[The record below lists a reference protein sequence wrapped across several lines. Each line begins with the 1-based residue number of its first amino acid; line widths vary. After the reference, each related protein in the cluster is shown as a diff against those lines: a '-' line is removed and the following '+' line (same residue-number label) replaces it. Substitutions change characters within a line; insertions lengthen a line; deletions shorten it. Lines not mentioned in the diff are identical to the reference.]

1 MSASKA
7 RKRAAIPRNRPLDL
21 SEIEIKGTIS
31 KKLLD
36 VLREE
41 YGSAVQLIPDEEEE
55 KMDVFGTEWYKGMQ
69 EKLTPGKN
77 LRIYRQTRSITQKE
91 LGDLLGGIPRQHISN
106 MERGIRAI
114 SKKVALKLSEVF
126 DTSVEKFIG

>member
-1 MSASKA
+1 MLAVV
-7 RKRAAIPRNRPLDL
+7 RTPRIK
-21 SEIEIKGTIS
+21 IEIKGTIS